1 VNLIEVKNLSLGYG
15 GKAILKGLNFD
26 VSSGDFICI
35 VGPNGAGKSTLIK
48 TILGLLRPLAGKI
61 KFSNLEQKFIGYM
74 PQETLVDPNFPASV
88 LEIVL
93 SGTLNRGARCF
104 YDKAAKADAISCLD
118 ELGISNLRDKSFT
131 DLSGGQRQKV
141 LLARA
146 LAATKSLLI
155 LDEPSNNLDK
165 KSKKELYSLV
175 NKLNK
180 ERGITILMVTHDL
193 DHNNLIGNK
202 ILSLQDGDVFFG
214 ATEEFVRKVHH
225 G

>member
-1 VNLIEVKNLSLGYG
+1 
-15 GKAILKGLNFD
+15 
-26 VSSGDFICI
+26 
-35 VGPNGAGKSTLIK
+35 
-48 TILGLLRPLAGKI
+48 
-61 KFSNLEQKFIGYM
+61 M
-74 PQETLVDPNFPASV
+74 
-88 LEIVL
+88 L

-175 NKLNK
+175 NKLNQD
-180 ERGITILMVTHDL
+180 RGITILMVTHDL